1 MLRLDSVTRVKGAK
15 PTMLRYNQHVFR
27 TVETFFS
34 EENENL
40 CWENF
45 AILHEEF
52 GSSFAM
58 HCPLYIN
65 FDTGDFIEQLTL
77 FVPRDGML

>member
-1 MLRLDSVTRVKGAK
+1 
-15 PTMLRYNQHVFR
+15 MLRYNQHVSR

-34 EENENL
+34 SYVEEICEENENL

-45 AILHEEF
+45 AILRAEF

-58 HCPLYIN
+58 LCPLYIN